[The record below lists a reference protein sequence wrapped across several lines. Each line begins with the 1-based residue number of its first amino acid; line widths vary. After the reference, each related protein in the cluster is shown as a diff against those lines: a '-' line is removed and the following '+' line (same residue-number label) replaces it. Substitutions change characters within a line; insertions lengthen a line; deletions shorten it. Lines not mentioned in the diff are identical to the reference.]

1 MAWASTVAVVVP
13 SPAMSFV
20 FLATSRTIWAPMF
33 SNLSASSISLATET
47 PSLVTRGA
55 PKLFS
60 SRTLRPLGPRV
71 TFTASASL
79 LMPARIFCW
88 AWASK
93 MICLAAIGCSSV
105 DHREDVVLAQTQLL
119 RSFALDLGPAVLA
132 EEALVALLH
141 LERRDL
147 AVLADAAVADG
158 LDHTLNRL
166 LFGRVGNDD
175 AALGL
180 LFFFQA
186 LDEHAI
192 VQRTNLHLF
201 LPLGR
206 RPWAAPRRMRG
217 TREFTVRPPARAAG
231 PL

>member
-93 MICLAAIGCSSV
+93 RICLAAMGRSSV
-105 DHREDVVLAQTQLL
+105 DHREDVVLTQNEIIG
-119 RSFALDLGPAVLA
+119 SFDLDLGPAVLA
-132 EEALVALLH
+132 EEDLVALLH
-141 LERRDL
+141 PERRHL
-147 AVLADAAVADG
+147 PVLVDATIADG
-158 LDHTLNRL
+158 LDHSLNRL
-166 LFGRVGNDD
+166 LLGRVGDDD

-186 LDEHAI
+186 FDEHAI
-192 VQRTNLHLF
+192 VQRTNLHRY
-201 LPLGR
+201 LPRGR
-206 RPWAAPRRMRG
+206 RPSAA
-217 TREFTVRPPARAAG
+217 
-231 PL
+231 